1 MWAGWFAP
9 RGPARRRWLLAKARP
24 GVLLCLALTAFCSA
38 SARASNSK
46 SILVIEQEDTARPAF
61 VAMLSSMRESLATN
75 LPGQVV
81 VYTENLD
88 LARFDNPKYRDQL
101 ERWFRTKYRGRS
113 LDAIVAAGERSLE
126 MTLSL
131 RADLW
136 PAVPVLFLGV
146 HPDRAVNYAA
156 RENVSG
162 VSVEVDVAGTLTV
175 ALQLCPET
183 RHIAF
188 VASEQGYPEVY
199 RDVRRSVE
207 RFATNGFQF
216 VPLTDLTMSET
227 KERLANLPRQTV
239 VFYLAMWMD
248 ANGQILNPRDALAE
262 LAAVSNAPIFGMS
275 DTHLGYGILG
285 GYCINYSLL
294 GFQVGE
300 RVAAVVRAG
309 NASGVPVVRSA
320 ANQLLFDWRQLKR
333 FNLAHRQL
341 PHGAEVRFR
350 PSGLWETHREAVIIV
365 IAALLLQSVLI
376 AALLGERVHR
386 RRAERNLRDTEE
398 RMSLA
403 VQATGLGMWAWQA
416 DSDGS
421 AFSPRCRRI
430 CGFGTEHAMGRAE
443 GCTGADAKVCPML
456 SEALG
461 KLSVANPTFETECLH
476 GLEEQKPCWIASRG
490 RGYFDKD
497 GKLQRLIGVSMDVT
511 ERKNSARSLQEQREQ
526 LAHVD
531 RVSIM
536 GQLASSL
543 AHELNQPLGAILRN
557 AEAAELFLRKD
568 PPNLEELR
576 AILADIRHDDERAG
590 AVIDR
595 MKALLQRRKFQ
606 IVAISLPVLFEDV
619 ISLAEPDATARQVQL
634 RVEVDPNTPI
644 VMGDRVQLQQV
655 LLNLIINAIDA
666 IDSCNP
672 ASRCVVVGAA
682 AKPDGVEV
690 FVLDSGPGIL
700 PELLP
705 RVFEPFFTTKEN
717 GMGVGLPICRSI
729 IEVHGGRIWGENNA
743 ESGATFRFTLPL
755 SSGAEEL
762 AEVTGT
768 GSPAAADTRGEPVT
782 APVYSI

>member
-1 MWAGWFAP
+1 
-9 RGPARRRWLLAKARP
+9 
-24 GVLLCLALTAFCSA
+24 
-38 SARASNSK
+38 
-46 SILVIEQEDTARPAF
+46 
-61 VAMLSSMRESLATN
+61 
-75 LPGQVV
+75 
-81 VYTENLD
+81 
-88 LARFDNPKYRDQL
+88 
-101 ERWFRTKYRGRS
+101 
-113 LDAIVAAGERSLE
+113 
-126 MTLSL
+126 
-131 RADLW
+131 
-136 PAVPVLFLGV
+136 
-146 HPDRAVNYAA
+146 
-156 RENVSG
+156 
-162 VSVEVDVAGTLTV
+162 
-175 ALQLCPET
+175 
-183 RHIAF
+183 
-188 VASEQGYPEVY
+188 
-199 RDVRRSVE
+199 
-207 RFATNGFQF
+207 
-216 VPLTDLTMSET
+216 
-227 KERLANLPRQTV
+227 
-239 VFYLAMWMD
+239 
-248 ANGQILNPRDALAE
+248 
-262 LAAVSNAPIFGMS
+262 
-275 DTHLGYGILG
+275 
-285 GYCINYSLL
+285 
-294 GFQVGE
+294 
-300 RVAAVVRAG
+300 
-309 NASGVPVVRSA
+309 
-320 ANQLLFDWRQLKR
+320 
-333 FNLAHRQL
+333 
-341 PHGAEVRFR
+341 
-350 PSGLWETHREAVIIV
+350 
-365 IAALLLQSVLI
+365 
-376 AALLGERVHR
+376 
-386 RRAERNLRDTEE
+386 
-398 RMSLA
+398 
-403 VQATGLGMWAWQA
+403 
-416 DSDGS
+416 
-421 AFSPRCRRI
+421 
-430 CGFGTEHAMGRAE
+430 
-443 GCTGADAKVCPML
+443 
-456 SEALG
+456 
-461 KLSVANPTFETECLH
+461 LSVANPTFETECLH

-497 GKLQRLIGVSMDVT
+497 GKLLRLIGVSMDVT

-606 IVAISLPVLFEDV
+606 IVAISLPVLFEEV

-666 IDSCNP
+666 INSCDS

-682 AKPDGVEV
+682 AKQDGVEV

-768 GSPAAADTRGEPVT
+768 GSPAGADTRGEPVT